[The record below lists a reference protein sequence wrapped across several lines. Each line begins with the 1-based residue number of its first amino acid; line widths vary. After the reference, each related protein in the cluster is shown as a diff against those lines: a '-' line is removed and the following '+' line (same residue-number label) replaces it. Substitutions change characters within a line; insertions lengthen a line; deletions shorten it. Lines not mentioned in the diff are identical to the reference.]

1 MMRIMVGCCFGYL
14 FVDFCYISIIY
25 VNNCIKVN
33 VFVSIIDLMRVI
45 NIILFFLGIV
55 DFVNYCDILILL
67 MWVEYKNM
75 IVWKLSFLKV

>member
-1 MMRIMVGCCFGYL
+1 MRIMVGCCFGYL

-45 NIILFFLGIV
+45 NIILYIFWEL
-55 DFVNYCDILILL
+55 LILL
-67 MWVEYKNM
+67 I
-75 IVWKLSFLKV
+75 IVMF

>member
-14 FVDFCYISIIY
+14 LVDFCYISIIY

-55 DFVNYCDILILL
+55 DFVNYCDVLILL
-67 MWVEYKNM
+67 MWVE
-75 IVWKLSFLKV
+75 